1 MRSLFLLFS
10 FVLLTTCSGDSVD
23 NPNCR
28 FLLDVPVN
36 IPINLNLPEY
46 QNLNSIG
53 NSIYINDINA
63 GNKGIIVTNAGTSFL
78 AWDASDPNHVP
89 SNCSAV
95 LGSGLQG
102 TCGCGDGNTYSFV
115 NGQPLGRLLPN
126 GDIEP
131 DSGLLCG
138 LKFYRVEQSGNN
150 LLISN

>member
-28 FLLDVPVN
+28 FLQDYKVN
-36 IPINLNLPEY
+36 LTINLNLPEY
-46 QNLNSIG
+46 SQLQFPG
-53 NSIYINDINA
+53 NSIYIGGNYGNA
-63 GNKGIIVTNAGTSFL
+63 GIIVTCLVNDQYF

-95 LGSGLQG
+95 IGSGLEG
-102 TCGCGDGNTYSFV
+102 TCGCGDGNKYSFV
-115 NGQPLGRLLPN
+115 NGQPLENASLV
-126 GDIEP
+126 
-131 DSGLLCG
+131 CA
-138 LKFYRVEQSGNN
+138 LKNYRIEQSGNN